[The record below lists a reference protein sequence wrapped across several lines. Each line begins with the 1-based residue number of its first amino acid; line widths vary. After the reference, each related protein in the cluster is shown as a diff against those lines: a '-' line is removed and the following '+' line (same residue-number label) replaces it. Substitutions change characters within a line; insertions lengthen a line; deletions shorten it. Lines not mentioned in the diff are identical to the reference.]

1 MQARLACS
9 RTRAWEEISLPAD
22 MGMDCGHY
30 KWYQNQSFV
39 ELAFPLP
46 DHTQPKEVSSCA
58 VVAHVSE
65 ARLCVSLLCSV
76 KSHPPVTCW

>member
-9 RTRAWEEISLPAD
+9 RTRAWEEIALPED

-46 DHTQPKEVSSCA
+46 EHTQPKEVRSC
-58 VVAHVSE
+58 AHVSR
-65 ARLCVSLLCSV
+65 ALLPYADFLC
-76 KSHPPVTCW
+76 T

>member
-1 MQARLACS
+1 MWVQARLTCS

-39 ELAFPLP
+39 ELALPLP
-46 DHTQPKEVSSCA
+46 DHAQPKEVSTYA
-58 VVAHVSE
+58 VAVHES
-65 ARLCVSLLCSV
+65 
-76 KSHPPVTCW
+76 T